1 MENEAAPEP
10 TAVEEEVGAYVDQA
24 TAKATDLYETA
35 AALITEHLFSIQ
47 SIY

>member
-24 TAKATDLYETA
+24 TAKATDLYETNWRSLA
-35 AALITEHLFSIQ
+35 CHCSLH
-47 SIY
+47 